1 MIFFRGNS
9 PNQVVGVGS
18 QEVDEKLFCIALE
31 ILFLMVKEWQAF
43 RNSGQTSEK
52 GG

>member
-1 MIFFRGNS
+1 MIFWGYS

-18 QEVDEKLFCIALE
+18 QEVDEKVFCIALE
-31 ILFLMVKEWQAF
+31 ICSVLLVKEWQAF